1 SSVTTSPS
9 SILFEK
15 MLVLDVKA
23 VGSAS
28 IIVLPLNELDCLK
41 KSEGRVKAPDR
52 VASMLQQRR
61 AWAEA
66 LHLSPDLA
74 ETLFHH
80 LVAYFTSQ
88 ELKQWRNE
96 T

>member
-1 SSVTTSPS
+1 MPFLPVILIEDRWESSAP
-9 SILFEK
+9 
-15 MLVLDVKA
+15 
-23 VGSAS
+23 
-28 IIVLPLNELDCLK
+28 PLLEVISLRN
-41 KSEGRVKAPDR
+41 SW
-52 VASMLQQRR
+52 ASMLQQRR

-80 LVAYFTSQ
+80 LVAYFTAQ
-88 ELKQWRNE
+88 ELKQWQHE